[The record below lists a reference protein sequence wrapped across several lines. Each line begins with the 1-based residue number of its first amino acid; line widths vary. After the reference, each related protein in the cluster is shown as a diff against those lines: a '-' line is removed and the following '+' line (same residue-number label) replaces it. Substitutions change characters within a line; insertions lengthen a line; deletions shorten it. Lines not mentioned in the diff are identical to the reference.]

1 MKCKRT
7 FQTTFQV
14 NFQSNSLFNPRPLD
28 NKLCLD
34 PIQAD
39 VQFTQDSLFPYC
51 DTNILHLQISNIYCI
66 IKLLSKKCPTKS
78 ARNMINHKF
87 LKTPYQGKFKCAK
100 YLQNF
105 HKLNLYLKKTENIQI
120 LFTGITCKY
129 LFKIYFKNCAICFK
143 AFQRVIKI

>member
-51 DTNILHLQISNIYCI
+51 NFI

-87 LKTPYQGKFKCAK
+87 LKTPYQGKFKYAK

-105 HKLNLYLKKTENIQI
+105 HKLNLYLKKTENVQI
-120 LFTGITCKY
+120 LFIGITCKY
-129 LFKIYFKNCAICFK
+129 LFKISFKNCAICFK

>member
-87 LKTPYQGKFKCAK
+87 LKTPYQGKFKYAK

-105 HKLNLYLKKTENIQI
+105 HKLNLYLKKTENVQI
-120 LFTGITCKY
+120 LFIGITCKY
-129 LFKIYFKNCAICFK
+129 LFKISFKNCAICFK
-143 AFQRVIKI
+143 AFQ